1 MNPSLIKNRSAHVFF
16 VCIAV
21 LALASCREASERV
34 GDEESGVYTI
44 LQLQDF
50 NNPDHPGSETEVKI
64 KNVVVTAVDEFDED
78 MEGRIGTI
86 WISEKDETGE
96 SVCGK
101 WCGITVYNPA
111 LVPEGEHLAVGDL
124 VTVSGVYTEFLYD
137 DDGSPPN
144 PEDPFPYHFS
154 HLSEIYQATVT
165 KTGEWLPVQPV
176 EVEASDILMEPT
188 AQQSREQ
195 AEAYEGVLVTVRNL
209 TASEEYDN
217 YGQFETG
224 EGVMVEDDL
233 FHYPCQGYT
242 ESIVGTHFDSITG
255 IISWFGI
262 RGLFGNY
269 KILPRGPADISPMP
283 EFSECEF

>member
-1 MNPSLIKNRSAHVFF
+1 M
-16 VCIAV
+16 
-21 LALASCREASERV
+21 SCREASERA
-34 GDEESGVYTI
+34 GDEESGVFTI
-44 LQLQDF
+44 RQLQNF
-50 NNPDHPGSETEVKI
+50 NDPGHPVPETEVKI

-86 WISEKDETGE
+86 WISEVDETGQ

-111 LVPEGEHLAVGDL
+111 VVPESEHLAVGDL
-124 VTVSGVYTEFLYD
+124 VTVTGVYAEFLYD
-137 DDGSPPN
+137 DDGSPPD
-144 PEDPFPYHFS
+144 PEDPFPYYFS
-154 HLSEIYQATVT
+154 HLSEIYQATVA
-165 KTGEWLPVQPV
+165 KTGEWLPVEPAA
-176 EVEASDILMEPT
+176 VEASDILMDPT
-188 AQQSREQ
+188 AEQSRQQ

-209 TASEEYDN
+209 TVSEDYDN

-233 FHYPCQGYT
+233 FHYPCHGYA
-242 ESIVGTHFDSITG
+242 ESIAGTRFDSVTG

-269 KILPRGPADISPMP
+269 KILPRGPADISPTP